1 MKTQSTLELDR
12 YIPALIT
19 FFSNK
24 MSLGSSQIYAQLFQI
39 NIIEW
44 RILSMLAVEPN
55 ISASR
60 ISQVIGLDK
69 GAISRAVAKLKAQHY
84 IEIKEDKKD
93 ARATKICLTTE
104 GVHLHDDV
112 FKVAMDREKVIFDV
126 LSDEDKEHLIR
137 IMTQL
142 NAHIIDANEQ
152 LNEKYLNP

>member
-55 ISASR
+55 ISARR

-69 GAISRAVAKLKAQHY
+69 SAVSRAIAKLKTQEY
-84 IEIKEDKKD
+84 IDIKEDKRD
-93 ARATKICLTTE
+93 ARATKICLTAQ
-104 GVHLHDDV
+104 GVRLHDEI
-112 FKVAMDREKVIFDV
+112 FKVAIDREKVIFDV
-126 LSDEDKEHLIR
+126 LSTEDKEHLIR

-142 NAHIIDANEQ
+142 NAHILDANEQ

>member
-1 MKTQSTLELDR
+1 MKTQSTLELER

-55 ISASR
+55 ISARR

-69 GAISRAVAKLKAQHY
+69 GAVSRAIAKLKTQEY
-84 IEIKEDKKD
+84 VEIKEDKRD
-93 ARATKICLTTE
+93 ASATKICLTIQ
-104 GVHLHDDV
+104 GAHLHDEV
-112 FKVAMDREKVIFDV
+112 FKVAMDREKVIFDI
-126 LSDEDKEHLIR
+126 LSMEDKEHLIR